1 MKTDHALAPA
11 AAPRRPTDE
20 DFALLQK
27 QLSAADGG
35 EGRPDRVQP
44 TEPAAKQ
51 TYTEMM
57 RRRTETRNYMRDLA
71 VAYAVDLALGD
82 SAMALLEA
90 LRRREHR
97 Q

>member
-44 TEPAAKQ
+44 TEPAKQ

>member
-20 DFALLQK
+20 DFALLATK
-27 QLSAADGG
+27 LSAADGG
-35 EGRPDRVQP
+35 KGRPDRVQP
-44 TEPAAKQ
+44 TEPAKQ
-51 TYTEMM
+51 TYTESM
-57 RRRTETRNYMRDLA
+57 RRLAEVRNYMFDLA
-71 VAYAVDLALGD
+71 IAYSADRTLGD
-82 SAMALLEA
+82 SAIALLAA

>member
-1 MKTDHALAPA
+1 MRTEHALAPA

-20 DFALLQK
+20 DFARLET
-27 QLSAADGG
+27 QLSAADG
-35 EGRPDRVQP
+35 EKGRPDRVQP
-44 TEPAAKQ
+44 TEPAKQ

-82 SAMALLEA
+82 SAVALLEA

>member
-44 TEPAAKQ
+44 TEPAKQ

-82 SAMALLEA
+82 SAVALLEA